1 MRKAAGPADLQ
12 RWSEE
17 VARDPGAPSFVPLA
31 DAYRRQG
38 NREAA
43 VRVCLRG
50 LERNPTN
57 VEAHLLLAR
66 LYLDNG
72 DRERAHDEWG
82 FALRLDPENFEAH
95 RGIGF
100 VHRERGDFGTA
111 RGHLNRAAAARPGD
125 PAVQEA
131 LSMLVE
137 RLGSAPARTSNAG
150 ADARADADVRAS
162 AAPAPAIAPVPA
174 PTSTP
179 SVHQHPHQHSQS
191 PAVPPRTEP
200 ALPITTPAPAPADVS
215 TDPSALFDPLKRE
228 TPFLGAVILDAQGLV
243 LAGSLE
249 GQGGD
254 AEALGAILSGA
265 IEEAARTATL
275 LELGAWRGIL
285 METDLAQL
293 HITALPENLMVLIAA
308 RAGAPAGW
316 VLRTAQRATELSR
329 AFLGGGG

>member
-38 NREAA
+38 NRDAA

-50 LERNPTN
+50 LERNPAN

-100 VHRERGDFGTA
+100 VHLERGDFGTA
-111 RGHLNRAAAARPGD
+111 RGHLNRAAATRPGD

-131 LSMLVE
+131 LSMLAE
-137 RLGSAPARTSNAG
+137 RLGGG
-150 ADARADADVRAS
+150 AATP
-162 AAPAPAIAPVPA
+162 AAPVGAQP
-174 PTSTP
+174 
-179 SVHQHPHQHSQS
+179 
-191 PAVPPRTEP
+191 
-200 ALPITTPAPAPADVS
+200 TTPAPAPAPAQTAAPVSSAPAAPAQTASIAQPVPAAPREVPLPIASAGPVAGDVP
-215 TDPSALFDPLKRE
+215 TDPALLFDPLRRE
-228 TPFLGAVILDAQGLV
+228 TPFLGAVLLDAQGLV
-243 LAGSLE
+243 LAGTLDQ
-249 GQGGD
+249 QGGD

-265 IEEAARTATL
+265 IEEATRTAAL
-275 LELGAWRGIL
+275 LDLGAWRGIL
-285 METDLAQL
+285 METEEAQL
-293 HITALPENLMVLIAA
+293 HITALPDRLMVLLAA

-316 VLRTAQRATELSR
+316 VMRTAQRATELSR
-329 AFLGGGG
+329 AFLGASA

>member
-1 MRKAAGPADLQ
+1 MRKAAGQADLQ

-38 NREAA
+38 NRDAA

-66 LYLDNG
+66 LYLDSG

-82 FALRLDPENFEAH
+82 FALRLDPDNFEAH

-100 VHRERGDFGTA
+100 VHLERGDFGTA
-111 RGHLNRAAAARPGD
+111 RGHLNRAASSRPGD

-131 LSMLVE
+131 LSVLSE
-137 RLGSAPARTSNAG
+137 RLGGGGGTAAAAAAAPASAPATAPRAG
-150 ADARADADVRAS
+150 VEAAGQ
-162 AAPAPAIAPVPA
+162 APAPARAASGEPPASAP
-174 PTSTP
+174 
-179 SVHQHPHQHSQS
+179 
-191 PAVPPRTEP
+191 PPRQEAP
-200 ALPITTPAPAPADVS
+200 LPIHTPPPAPADVP
-215 TDPSALFDPLKRE
+215 TDPVALFDSLKRE
-228 TPFLGAVILDAQGLV
+228 TPFLGAVILDSQGLV
-243 LAGSLE
+243 LAGALNQE
-249 GQGGD
+249 GGD

-265 IEEAARTATL
+265 IEEAVRTATL
-275 LELGAWRGIL
+275 LQLGAWRGIL

-293 HITALPENLMVLIAA
+293 HITALPDGLMVLIAA

-316 VLRTAQRATELSR
+316 VMRTAQRATELSR
-329 AFLGGGG
+329 AFLGGGA